1 MTDDPARNRFF
12 AIALLRLSG
21 ALLVMF
27 GLVIA
32 AGRFESLPRFA
43 GIVMV
48 VVGAVD
54 FALVPVLLAR
64 RWRTPK

>member
-1 MTDDPARNRFF
+1 MTDDPARRRYF

-27 GLVIA
+27 GMVIA
-32 AGRFESLPRFA
+32 AGKFPSIPKPA
-43 GIVMV
+43 GIVMIL
-48 VVGAVD
+48 VGALD
-54 FALVPVLLAR
+54 FALVPVMLAR

>member
-1 MTDDPARNRFF
+1 MTDDPARNRYF

-27 GLVIA
+27 GMVIA
-32 AGRFESLPRFA
+32 AGKFQQMPNWA
-43 GIVMV
+43 GIVMII
-48 VVGAVD
+48 VGALD

-64 RWRTPK
+64 RWRSPK